1 MRRLL
6 VSWVVLGAALL
17 GACGG
22 SPEPP
27 PEYPRLPA
35 VDGQDVQSVALARE
49 PLRDAPLVVAQPSS
63 SPLVTI
69 RVAFD
74 AGSADDEAG
83 REGATLIAARLMTQG
98 GAGDRDYAALSEAL
112 YPMAARLGATVGR
125 DQTVFEGTVHRDHL
139 DAFYA
144 IFQDVLVRPRMSAD
158 DFERVRSQVQTE
170 LQVDLRSADVE
181 ALGQQALQALM
192 YRDHPYAHPA
202 LGTSAGLSRLRV
214 DDVRAQR
221 ARVFCSGRAR
231 VGVAGAYPPGFDE
244 RVARDVAQLTGDA
257 CEGRLT
263 LPRVTSVRAPRI
275 LLVDKPS
282 SESVAVSMGFPT
294 AVSRS
299 HDDYAALTLV
309 TAYLGQHRQFVGR
322 LMQSIRGQR
331 GLNYGDYAY
340 AEHFT
345 QAPGTRFPRVNDA
358 RRQQYVS
365 VWLRPLRPE
374 TAHFAIRLAV
384 RELRRVYTDGL
395 TQAELERIR
404 TFASAYFALY
414 QQTPSRR
421 LGYAIDQG
429 FYGQEG
435 NYVENLRAQWS
446 ALSLSQ
452 VNAAIR
458 RHLDPSQLQI
468 AIVAS
473 EAETLAGALATEA
486 PSPITYRSAVPEEVL
501 EEDRAI
507 LATELGIPRDRMEI
521 IRVDAMFER

>member
-1 MRRLL
+1 MRRTTAAWVASLL
-6 VSWVVLGAALL
+6 L
-17 GACGG
+17 ACGG
-22 SPEPP
+22 ASEAP
-27 PEYPRLPA
+27 PEYPRLPSGEA
-35 VDGQDVQSVALARE
+35 EGIEPVALARE
-49 PLRDAPLVVAQPSS
+49 PLRSDPIVVTQPSS
-63 SPLVTI
+63 SPLVTV

-74 AGSADDEAG
+74 AGSADDEDG
-83 REGATLIAARLMTQG
+83 REGATLLAARLMTEG
-98 GAGDRDYAALSEAL
+98 GAGDRDYAALSAAL
-112 YPMAARLGATVGR
+112 YPMAAEVSATVGR
-125 DQTVFEGTVHRDHL
+125 DQTVFVGQVHRDHL

-144 IFQDVLVRPRMSAD
+144 IFADVLLRPRMSAD

-192 YRDHPYAHPA
+192 YRSHPYAHPA

-221 ARVFCSGRAR
+221 ARVFCAGRAR
-231 VGVAGAYPPGFDE
+231 VGIAGAYPDGFDE

-257 CEGRLT
+257 CQGRLT
-263 LPRVTSVRAPRI
+263 LPRPTTVRAPRV

-309 TAYLGQHRQFVGR
+309 TSYLGQHRQFVGQ
-322 LMQSIRGQR
+322 LMQSIRGER

-365 VWLRPLRPE
+365 AWLRPLRPE

-384 RELRRVYTDGL
+384 RELRRVYADGL
-395 TQAELERIR
+395 TQEEFERIR
-404 TFASAYFALY
+404 TFTSAYFALY

-429 FYGQEG
+429 FYGQTG
-435 NYVENLRAQWS
+435 NYVENLRGQWG
-446 ALSLSQ
+446 ALTLDQ

-458 RHLDPSQLQI
+458 RHLDPAQLQI
-468 AIVAS
+468 AIVTS
-473 EAETLAGALATEA
+473 EAEALADRLASEA
-486 PSPITYRSAVPEEVL
+486 PSPITYRSAVPEEVTT
-501 EEDRAI
+501 EDQEVM
-507 LATELGIPRDRMEI
+507 ATELGIPRDRMEI
-521 IRVDAMFER
+521 IRVDAMFEE